1 MFRDQNR
8 NGCLGGLIVLAGF
21 TAMTLPTVAQ
31 IGPAIREASPAGII
45 PPSQIAPSR
54 LAQAGGS
61 AVEQSVRDFNVQWLA
76 AIQNRNVD
84 AIGDLYT
91 SDALW
96 MPPRSL
102 RIPWLYITHA
112 NLYQSDPSLPSV
124 TRDAT
129 NLQAIQTVYAQL
141 FQADDIQLDYT
152 IGQILVSESEDMA
165 VQVGTYR
172 MQMRSAQGP
181 FSDRGRYTR
190 VLTRQDGN
198 WRIAVDMFNSD
209 MAPL

>member
-1 MFRDQNR
+1 MRISSVFREKHR
-8 NGCLGGLIVLAGF
+8 NCLLGSLIALGGFA
-21 TAMTLPTVAQ
+21 AATLPTVAQ
-31 IGPAIREASPAGII
+31 TGPALAPPAHI
-45 PPSQIAPSR
+45 PPH
-54 LAQAGGS
+54 LAQASGS
-61 AVEQSVRDFNVQWLA
+61 AVEQSVREFNEQWLTV
-76 AIQNRNVD
+76 IQSRDTN
-84 AIGDLYT
+84 AIGELYT
-91 SDALW
+91 NDALW

-129 NLQAIQTVYAQL
+129 NNQAIQNVYEQL

-190 VLTRQDGN
+190 VLTRVDGN

>member
-1 MFRDQNR
+1 MFREQIR
-8 NGCLGGLIVLAGF
+8 NCRLVSLIALGGLVA
-21 TAMTLPTVAQ
+21 TAMPTIAQ
-31 IGPAIREASPAGII
+31 TAPAIVPPAA
-45 PPSQIAPSR
+45 IAPPIPIASR
-54 LAQAGGS
+54 FAKATGRG
-61 AVEQSVRDFNVQWLA
+61 VEESVRAFNEQWLA
-76 AIQNRNVD
+76 VIQRRD
-84 AIGDLYT
+84 ANAVGDLYT
-91 SDALW
+91 PDALW

-124 TRDAT
+124 TQDAT
-129 NLQAIQTVYAQL
+129 NNRAIQGVYEQL

-152 IGQILVSESEDMA
+152 IGQILASDSEDMA

-190 VLTRQDGN
+190 VLTKVDGT

>member
-8 NGCLGGLIVLAGF
+8 NCFLGGLIALAGF
-21 TAMTLPTVAQ
+21 TAVTMPTVAQ
-31 IGPAIREASPAGII
+31 TSPAIREAI
-45 PPSQIAPSR
+45 PVRLTPPVQVAPR
-54 LAQAGGS
+54 LAQASGS
-61 AVEQSVRDFNVQWLA
+61 AVEQSVRDFNEQWLA
-76 AIQNRNVD
+76 VIQSRNAD
-84 AIGDLYT
+84 AIGNLYT
-91 SDALW
+91 NDALW

-129 NLQAIQTVYAQL
+129 NIQAIQNVYEQL

-190 VLTRQDGN
+190 VLTRVDGN